1 MASSQLP
8 TSDPV
13 PPAQFARLS
22 DRVLTVPN
30 LLSIAR
36 LLGVP
41 LFLWLLLGPQWDVAA
56 VVVLALAGF
65 TDYLDG
71 KLARALGQTSKLGVL
86 LDPLADRLYIVS
98 TLVAFVLRD
107 VIPLWLAALLLG
119 RDLVLALCLP
129 VLRHHGYGVLP
140 VHYLGKAATFNLLYA
155 FPLLLLAVGDSL
167 LAEIAR
173 PIAYGFTAWGVGLYL
188 WSGAL
193 YLIQVVGLVRAS
205 RAAAR

>member
-1 MASSQLP
+1 MANPQLP
-8 TSDPV
+8 TSDPLT
-13 PPAQFARLS
+13 PAELARLS
-22 DRVLTVPN
+22 DRILTIPN

-41 LFLWLLLGPQWDVAA
+41 LFVWLLLGPQWDVAA
-56 VVVLALAGF
+56 VAVLMAAGV

-86 LDPLADRLYIVS
+86 LDPLADRLYIIS

-119 RDLVLALCLP
+119 RDLILALCLP
-129 VLRHHGYGVLP
+129 VLRHYGYGVLP

-155 FPLLLLAVGDSL
+155 FPLLLLAVGDGL
-167 LAEIAR
+167 LAEMAR
-173 PIAYGFTAWGVGLYL
+173 PIAYGFTAWGAGLYV

-193 YLIQVVGLVRAS
+193 YVAQVIALVRAAAS
-205 RAAAR
+205 RQP